1 MRSSIGIIAVM
12 VVCLTPS
19 PARAASITL
28 NLDGF
33 VTGQAPTSIGP
44 WLTLTFADVA
54 PGVVELIVQSGLEVS
69 TEFVGDVVFN
79 IGGGIDPLAVAF
91 AENAALRI
99 GSFQSPEISQS
110 LNDVDRPPVQDFDFG
125 LAFAT
130 KNNNEGALRFNLS
143 DQLVYAL
150 TCSTVVDVDCS
161 IFNAL
166 SFSATNNGGPW
177 AAVAHF
183 QGIPVG
189 EGSGKFGATPPGITI
204 TAIPEPASLLLFG
217 TGLAALAARA
227 KRRKAR
233 PQVQ

>member
-19 PARAASITL
+19 PVRAASITL
-28 NLDGF
+28 NLDSF

-99 GSFQSPEISQS
+99 GSFQSPEISRS
-110 LNDVDRPPVQDFDFG
+110 LNDVDRPPVQDFDLG
-125 LAFAT
+125 LSFAT
-130 KNNNEGALRFNLS
+130 KNNNDGALRFNLS

-150 TCSTVVDVDCS
+150 TCSTVVDADCS

-189 EGSGKFGATPPGITI
+189 EGSGKFGATPPRITI
-204 TAIPEPASLLLFG
+204 TAIPEPGSLLLFG
-217 TGLAALAARA
+217 TGLAALAARV
-227 KRRKAR
+227 KRRKAP